1 MSLLSLLAAAIV
13 AKIRPDPPD
22 VEITRLKAQIDDL
35 KAQIDDLKRGRN
47 EWYGMAVEWRARYYG
62 IRDRAPIALGGQHQH
77 HITEE
82 MRQALMHQAQAQMQ
96 SAQLHQQAILSQ
108 MNAQDLQNAQNQQ
121 PLFQVQ
127 GLMNQIDSFVDGAFC
142 NCTPGRHQILTKR

>member
-1 MSLLSLLAAAIV
+1 MSLLSSLAFLTAAIV

-35 KAQIDDLKRGRN
+35 QSQAMNLRRERD
-47 EWYGMAVEWRARYYG
+47 EWYSMAKEFRRRYYD
-62 IRDRAPIALGGQHQH
+62 IRDRPPIALGGQHQH

-82 MRQALMHQAQAQMQ
+82 MRQAMMHQAQSQMQ
-96 SAQLHQQAILSQ
+96 SAQLQQQAVLSQ
-108 MNAQDLQNAQNQQ
+108 MNAQNQQ

-142 NCTPGRHQILTKR
+142 NCVPGRHQILTRRSVP